1 MTTIRTTVVLLCIG
15 LMIVPAFQP
24 VLGELLRPAPVSN
37 NVPSA
42 RNEVPSPFLSL
53 PALVADLLNTTT
65 NLTDTDKD
73 KLPDNVER
81 VIGTDWNNSDSDND
95 KLSDH
100 FEVFHGM
107 DPNNPDSNGD
117 HLPDYYEVTGVPSD
131 LDGDGVPN
139 AWDWD
144 NDGDGIMDDLDL
156 SPFSK
161 GAMSSSYTLDMNLSG
176 QVTYITFQ
184 LRPKNPDH
192 MRLYSQVWDWQNDD
206 TLGTIRDLDGSTQ
219 DLRISPVLELRSS
232 NLPAQKSLLDFGITS
247 VDDTAY
253 IPVYPLY
260 EFGNLVAL
268 QARMVY
274 PQAGGPQDVSADL
287 KLTWEVTGRTDTIL
301 TGITGPDGK
310 YLSCDE
316 GGNITLDAKT
326 KDADQ
331 TFEYINA
338 GSGNL
343 SFRGSNGLY
352 LAIDEDGLVSAS
364 AQAPGAESIFTPMND
379 SGKILLKAGNGKYLN
394 MGVDRKLQ
402 AVETDWRYAVS
413 FEMVDQST
421 RYDNMQFVKYYED
434 FMLAGLRMEEN
445 HGVKAGVFF
454 DNDMN
459 MTVAANLVLA
469 YDFLRNAS
477 YELEDMPVHLKDYS
491 IMVQSN
497 ITSFSHTDPAVAAL
511 AHDMPVDALGRI
523 SSFGIVPL
531 IFAMEDRSKSLDLSN
546 GSTGSYIVG
555 SHLKLDFKA
564 EPVIT
569 TRSLKTTWYDTLT
582 LKPLDVT
589 ETVTAMQGWDLSES
603 AKMALIAFTVAW
615 GVGEQTVV
623 RIGASP
629 VDYSSTFQERT
640 NVNTLWL
647 DVLIIG
653 MEGLEL
659 TVDVFLRIG
668 ASYWVKSPTILKTLA
683 TKANVPAIKSYSETV
698 EAMSKVRT
706 GFLKVINIGAKA
718 LLIVGT
724 ILDVILIG
732 YTVWAIGQAYGWTP
746 TGIAVATAFGLL
758 MAIYTGALLFM
769 AIALA
774 PVGTVISILIALSDL
789 ITFFATGSSWSSK
802 LINAAVKFL
811 QDKYSQ
817 IRVRSTLDLKVKDA
831 DTGIMDQDG
840 NGVDAGDIIT
850 FTAFL
855 EGLVYKS
862 VNGSDADLADSYIR
876 PDFSVYVPSYAKAE
890 TSSDTEQVSETTT
903 NMKSTT
909 YKTDIMVQPGRGV
922 VNMPVVINI
931 TTNYK
936 AYYSDCWKFIKWW
949 CERKDSTGSTASPW
963 TVLNFDVM
971 PGTIN
976 ELVNWTALKS
986 NDHDGDMIND
996 TDEKTTSPWKA
1007 DTDGDGLGDK
1017 YELELGTN
1025 PALADTDGD
1034 GLNDRLELLQ
1044 GTSNS
1049 NNDSDADGLPDGKE
1063 YYGYV
1068 ISFNFS
1074 GKTFHWR
1081 VTSDPNHNDTDGD
1094 GVKDLYEL
1102 YTLQNPRSQDT
1113 NGDGTQDGLNAL
1125 YDFNVSYDMTI
1136 KPPTGWIAK
1145 PTLVKVSP
1153 NGNIYVSFNN
1163 QTMVKYDANGTV
1175 LKIKNIGLS
1184 IGFMNIDSKGKIYA
1198 SGLVMGSPFVY
1209 VLDANL
1215 NLLQSGPTSPELV
1228 SFVLDEKHGIMFA
1241 TTITPG
1247 MFKYNISTLSLIGSN
1262 PLLNTGYTIKGMDL
1276 LSNGDILAA
1285 MRGNV
1290 TGGDLLTRNDP
1301 DGSGWTTIGGP
1312 GTGNGQF
1319 NQPWD
1324 VSVLPDDYVI
1334 VAERGNNRIQILDI
1348 SGEWRTT
1355 FGGTAPG
1362 SGNANFNQPMS
1373 VAHDEQHIYVLDY
1386 NNARVQKLDYV
1397 RFIEVDKQKTNFTDA
1412 DGDGFSD
1419 KNETKGW
1426 DVTATRIGSK
1436 ATSTYHVTS
1445 EPNATDTD
1453 GDGLSDLREFSL
1465 KTDPRSPDSD
1475 GDGLGDGAEV
1485 DVYGTDPCDY
1495 DSDRDGLDDSSEMTF
1510 GSDPKKKDSD
1520 GDGLNDLDEQMLG
1533 SDPNAKDSD
1542 GDGLD
1547 DNAEKDAKT
1556 DPSDPDSDD
1565 DLSGDGEEMQKG
1577 TDPNKGDMDSDGLP
1591 DGYENLSGTDPKDS
1605 DSDNDGLTD
1614 GTEVE
1619 LGLNPLSNDT
1629 DHDGVTDKQELDN
1642 GLNPFSNDTDGNGVP
1657 DGSEI
1662 SSTVELDETIV
1673 LVMDPSDV
1681 AEAFAT
1687 ALKNWA
1693 TVEVVTPSELL
1704 AHHTMFPDIVLVGT
1718 PNAQAENG
1726 TTGAL
1731 IRELLLGTVALDEML
1746 TPGQNIVVRYGVWTP
1761 TQTVVMINGPGT
1773 YDHSKV
1779 MGMLKSKK
1787 MTVTDTSVRAEF
1799 REAQCCAQLDEMD
1812 LVRATDTSVWLKLD
1826 QPRAFNM
1833 TVSRYNGATSLHT
1846 MDYDHGLVR
1855 GDVAMSK
1862 YIGIELSQNVW
1873 SDTTD
1878 LVSGASIRIYYEGA
1892 DLGVD
1897 MNNDG
1902 AIENNEALNESTL
1915 ELYVFDELTGN
1926 WTPLSAT
1933 PDWVNGTGVNTTDVT
1948 LNGKDYWGYLWAD
1961 VSHLSLF
1968 GIGGEVLGTLSSVIA
1983 KAGKAQNISVFE
1995 DVLLNGSLSSGNGPL
2010 DYSWTMAYWSE
2021 TVTQDGP
2028 LFQFV
2033 FDRPGV
2039 YEVRLTVEDGYG
2051 LTATDNVT
2059 VTVKDEWVLDLG
2071 PVLDSNGNNISGALV
2086 TLDNGKANMSA
2097 LTDGR
2102 GHVRLTMN
2110 VSWIG
2115 ANVSVRIEKAGYLR
2129 GDMGSKITA
2138 SRHLADWLPV
2148 LVKVVLPK
2156 DFTLKVGPLK
2166 DKKGKVLTGAFVTM
2180 TVNGTTYVNITDA
2193 TGVTTFLLPR
2203 TDIGLQA
2210 IIMVQLS
2217 GYKKTQQTMTLTESG
2232 VPLAA
2237 MKRSSPPSDNTP
2249 IIVAGILIAVGA
2261 VLLVQLFI
2269 WSKSRGRKEEGS
2281 TDMDEGAAKPTRAV
2295 RTKKSKSDRAA
2306 HHTMD
2311 AEQEPEDG
2319 MEKEV

>member
-1 MTTIRTTVVLLCIG
+1 
-15 LMIVPAFQP
+15 
-24 VLGELLRPAPVSN
+24 
-37 NVPSA
+37 
-42 RNEVPSPFLSL
+42 
-53 PALVADLLNTTT
+53 
-65 NLTDTDKD
+65 
-73 KLPDNVER
+73 
-81 VIGTDWNNSDSDND
+81 
-95 KLSDH
+95 
-100 FEVFHGM
+100 
-107 DPNNPDSNGD
+107 
-117 HLPDYYEVTGVPSD
+117 
-131 LDGDGVPN
+131 
-139 AWDWD
+139 
-144 NDGDGIMDDLDL
+144 
-156 SPFSK
+156 
-161 GAMSSSYTLDMNLSG
+161 
-176 QVTYITFQ
+176 
-184 LRPKNPDH
+184 
-192 MRLYSQVWDWQNDD
+192 
-206 TLGTIRDLDGSTQ
+206 
-219 DLRISPVLELRSS
+219 VLELRSS
-232 NLPAQKSLLDFGITS
+232 NLPSQKSLLDFGITS

-316 GGNITLDAKT
+316 GGNITLDAKI
-326 KDADQ
+326 KGADQ

-352 LAIDEDGLVSAS
+352 LAIDEDGMVSAS

-379 SGKILLKAGNGKYLN
+379 HGKILLKASNGKYLN

-477 YELEDMPVHLKDYS
+477 YELEDLPVHLKDYS
-491 IMVQSN
+491 IPVQSN

-564 EPVIT
+564 EPIIT

-629 VDYSSTFQERT
+629 VDYSGTFEERT

-718 LLIVGT
+718 LLIFGT

-903 NMKSTT
+903 DMKSTT
-909 YKTDIMVQPGRGV
+909 YKTDILVQPGRGV

-949 CERKDSTGSTASPW
+949 CERKDNTGSTASPW

-1017 YELELGTN
+1017 YEIELGTD

-1081 VTSDPNHNDTDGD
+1081 VSSDPNHNDTDGD

-1113 NGDGTQDGLNAL
+1113 NGDMTQDGLNAL
-1125 YDFNVSYDMTI
+1125 YNFSISYDRTI
-1136 KPPTGWIAK
+1136 SPPAGWTAK
-1145 PTLVKVSP
+1145 PEHVKVGP
-1153 NGNIYVSFNN
+1153 DGNIYVAFNN
-1163 QTMVKYDANGTV
+1163 RTMVKYDPNGTV
-1175 LKIKNIGLS
+1175 LKIKQLPPSS
-1184 IGFMNIDSKGKIYA
+1184 IECFDIASDGKIYVY
-1198 SGLVMGSPFVY
+1198 GKVFIVPNIFVF
-1209 VLDANL
+1209 DANL
-1215 NLLQSGPTSPELV
+1215 TITDSRVEAFDMN
-1228 SFVLDEKHGIMFA
+1228 SFVIDESKNVIYAYA
-1241 TTITPG
+1241 TQNG
-1247 MFKYNISTLSLIGSN
+1247 YLWVYNISTLSVIGSI
-1262 PLLNTGYTIKGMDL
+1262 PALNTGYPIGGMDL
-1276 LSNGDILAA
+1276 LSNGDFLAA
-1285 MRGNV
+1285 QQGKG
-1290 TGGDLLTRNDP
+1290 TGGEVLVRYDP
-1301 DGSGWTTIGGP
+1301 AGSGWTTIGGP
-1312 GTGNGQF
+1312 GTGPGQF
-1319 NQPWD
+1319 DFPDD
-1324 VSVLPDDYVI
+1324 VSVLQDDYVV
-1334 VAERGNNRIQILDI
+1334 VADRGNNRVQIIDI
-1348 SGEWRTT
+1348 SGVPRVT
-1355 FGGTAPG
+1355 FGGTAAG
-1362 SGNANFNQPMS
+1362 SDNNHFNIPAR
-1373 VAHDEQHIYVLDY
+1373 VAHDAEHIYVVD
-1386 NNARVQKLDYV
+1386 NGNSRIQKLDYK
-1397 RFIEVDKQKTNFTDA
+1397 RFIEVDKQTTNFTDA
-1412 DGDGFSD
+1412 DGDGLSD
-1419 KNETKGW
+1419 ANETKGW
-1426 DVTATRIGSK
+1426 DVK
-1436 ATSTYHVTS
+1436 ATGMANKTTVTYHVAS
-1445 EPNATDTD
+1445 EPNVTDTD
-1453 GDGLSDLREFSL
+1453 GDGLNDLREITL
-1465 KTDPRSPDSD
+1465 KTDPRSPDTD
-1475 GDGLGDGAEV
+1475 GDGLTDIDEV
-1485 DVYGTDPCDY
+1485 DVWTTDPCHWDT
-1495 DSDRDGLDDSSEMTF
+1495 DRDGLDESSEITL

-1520 GDGLNDLDEQMLG
+1520 GDGLNDLDEQNLG
-1533 SDPNAKDSD
+1533 SDPNSKDSD

-1547 DNAEKDAKT
+1547 DKSEKDAKT

-1565 DLSGDGEEMQKG
+1565 DLSGDGEEKQKG
-1577 TDPNKGDMDSDGLP
+1577 TDPNKGDGDNDGLI
-1591 DGYENLSGTDPKDS
+1591 DGFENLSGTDPKDS

-1673 LVMDPSDV
+1673 LVMDPSDP
-1681 AEAFAT
+1681 AEAFAR
-1687 ALKNWA
+1687 ALEKRT

-1704 AHHTMFPDIVLVGT
+1704 AHHTMLPDIVLVGT

-1731 IRELLLGTVALDEML
+1731 IRELLLGTVALDQML
-1746 TPGQNIVVRYGVWTP
+1746 TPGQNIVVRYGVWTQ
-1761 TQTVVMINGPGT
+1761 TQTVVMINGPGA

-1826 QPRAFNM
+1826 QPRVFNM

-1846 MDYDHGLVR
+1846 MDYDHGMVR

-2010 DYSWTMAYWSE
+2010 DYSWAMAYGSE

-2039 YEVRLTVEDGYG
+2039 YEVRLTVEDEYG
-2051 LTATDNVT
+2051 LTATDNAT
-2059 VTVKDEWVLDLG
+2059 VTVKDEWVLELG
-2071 PVLDSNGNNISGALV
+2071 PVLDSDGNNLTGALV

-2115 ANVSVRIEKAGYLR
+2115 ANVSIRIEKAGYLR
-2129 GDMGSKITA
+2129 GDTGSKITA
-2138 SRHLADWLPV
+2138 SRHLADGLPV

-2180 TVNGTTYVNITDA
+2180 TVNGTTYVNITDSA
-2193 TGVTTFLLPR
+2193 GITTFLLPR
-2203 TDIGLQA
+2203 TDIGRQA
-2210 IIMVQLS
+2210 ILVVQLS

-2232 VPLAA
+2232 IPLAA
-2237 MKRSSPPSDNTP
+2237 MKRTSPPSDNTP
-2249 IIVAGILIAVGA
+2249 IIVAGIVIAVIA
-2261 VLLVQLFI
+2261 VLLVQLFL
-2269 WSKSRGRKEEGS
+2269 WSRTRGRKEDGPD
-2281 TDMDEGAAKPTRAV
+2281 DMDEGAAKPTKALKG
-2295 RTKKSKSDRAA
+2295 KKAKRDRAA